1 MNETF
6 TMDQMRAIVAYELS
20 KEAPVLTTGHVVTQA
35 GYGSGW
41 GEGHGWKVL
50 A

>member
-20 KEAPVLTTGHVVTQA
+20 KEAPVLNTEMSLPSPILSST
-35 GYGSGW
+35 
-41 GEGHGWKVL
+41 
-50 A
+50 